1 MREAQGYN
9 YSIYLMAGTP
19 YLLLA
24 GLGIGVYR
32 NLKRKALMDEEA
44 LRLEDEKTPPLS

>member
-19 YLLLA
+19 YLLL
-24 GLGIGVYR
+24 LGVGVGVYR
-32 NLKRKALMDEEA
+32 NLKRKAQLDQETLRIEEE
-44 LRLEDEKTPPLS
+44 RRDV

>member
-24 GLGIGVYR
+24 GMGLGVYR
-32 NLKRKALMDEEA
+32 NLKRKAQMDEEL
-44 LRLEDEKTPPLS
+44 LRLEDGKVNDV

>member
-1 MREAQGYN
+1 MREAQAYN

-24 GLGIGVYR
+24 GVGIGVYR

-44 LRLEDEKTPPLS
+44 LRLEDGKTPPVV